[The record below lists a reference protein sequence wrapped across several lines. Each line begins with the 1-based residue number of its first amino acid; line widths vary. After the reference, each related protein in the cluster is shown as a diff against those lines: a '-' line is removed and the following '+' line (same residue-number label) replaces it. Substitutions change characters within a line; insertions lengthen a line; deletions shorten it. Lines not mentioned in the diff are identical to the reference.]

1 MRRCGHMDRCRTC
14 HAEFF
19 SRNQLFE
26 HLREQGHF
34 DDSDWRKDV
43 APKPHSA
50 VTTHTLPLLIDPTP
64 AAPIER
70 VDLFED
76 GRAFVLRNVLST
88 TECIGYISAATALG
102 MQSVQ
107 ADDYARDVR
116 ICRRVVATSE
126 GLASRLFQRIAPF
139 LAPVDLTGARPSGI
153 PADRMRTV
161 WRPHGLNELFRICS
175 YQCGGHFVPHLD
187 GGHTRSKVDASMQT
201 FMLYLNSSD
210 EFEGGRTRFFDET
223 QRAYR
228 APDPA
233 KVVCTYVPQRGDA
246 LIFNSALMHD
256 GEALQGGEKW
266 IMRSEVMHVVQ
277 PSAKRGDDQGP
288 PAARAESTGGI

>member
-1 MRRCGHMDRCRTC
+1 
-14 HAEFF
+14 
-19 SRNQLFE
+19 
-26 HLREQGHF
+26 
-34 DDSDWRKDV
+34 
-43 APKPHSA
+43 
-50 VTTHTLPLLIDPTP
+50 
-64 AAPIER
+64 
-70 VDLFED
+70 
-76 GRAFVLRNVLST
+76 
-88 TECIGYISAATALG
+88 
-102 MQSVQ
+102 
-107 ADDYARDVR
+107 
-116 ICRRVVATSE
+116 
-126 GLASRLFQRIAPF
+126 
-139 LAPVDLTGARPSGI
+139 
-153 PADRMRTV
+153 MRTV

-288 PAARAESTGGI
+288 PAARVESTGGI